1 VVAWH
6 TSAKK
11 ALTSPHLRDRAR
23 IAFLAFVTWE
33 IFVIPPLAERGLI
46 SPVVLAVSP
55 SLTLVAGVLAV
66 SERRFDFLFAGG
78 VAVAA
83 LTVRLATLFS
93 REPHLLLLDAIVTMV
108 VLTTLFA
115 LLLRYVFAPARTSA
129 HRMVGAVVAYLI
141 IAIIFARAYQILI
154 SFNPEALDLP
164 DRANDLTDYVYFSFA
179 TLTTLGYGLPRGPIA
194 RSLVSIEAI
203 VGQLYLAILI
213 ARLVS
218 APAAQEQP
226 SRATHST

>member
-1 VVAWH
+1 VWPQ
-6 TSAKK
+6 SAKK
-11 ALTSPHLRDRAR
+11 ALTSPQLRDRAR
-23 IAFLAFVTWE
+23 VAFLTFVTWE

-55 SLTLVAGVLAV
+55 SLTLAAGVLAV
-66 SERRFDFLFAGG
+66 SERRFDFFFAGSI
-78 VAVAA
+78 AVAA
-83 LTVRLATLFS
+83 LAVRLATLFS
-93 REPHLLLLDAIVTMV
+93 TDHRLLVLDAVVTMT
-108 VLTTLFA
+108 VLSTLFV
-115 LLLRYVFAPARTSA
+115 LLLRYVFAPSRTSA

-141 IAIIFARAYQILI
+141 IAIMFARAYQILV
-154 SFNPEALDLP
+154 FVNPDALDLP

-194 RSLVSIEAI
+194 RSLVAIEAI

-218 APAAQEQP
+218 APSAQEKP
-226 SRATHST
+226 SRVSHTS